1 MTLNVAGTN
10 APRRDLA
17 AKLTGEA
24 RYTADLKLP
33 GMLHA
38 AILRSPHPHA
48 NVIAVDTAAA
58 QQLPGVR
65 AIITPF
71 TPHSSVRPNPNTP
84 SLSNSGGGPNP
95 NTPSLSS
102 SGGGPNPNT
111 PSLSSP
117 GGGPNPT
124 IPSPSGGGLGWGK
137 LAPDLPIL
145 DTRVRFVGDEVAAIA
160 ADDPDTARQAIQLL
174 RVQYAPLPHALTPE
188 AALAPGAA
196 PIHPGGNLAMGEPL
210 ELERGSVA
218 DGFAAAD
225 VILQDEFEI
234 PTHSAAPLEPRAALA
249 SWNEDNAVA
258 ALTVWKTTRGVHA
271 DRDALAAALRI
282 PAHRIRVIGPFLGG
296 GYGNKDET
304 RLAAIAAA
312 LSQIAGR
319 PVRAEYSR
327 EDEFIAGRVRHAAK
341 ISIRAGF
348 RADATITAIEAD
360 ALLDTGAYLASG
372 PGVARRAG
380 QAILYLYHCANVKYR
395 ARLAYTN
402 RPTAGSYRA
411 LGAPQGHFA
420 LESLMDRAA
429 QHFGMDPLDFRL
441 MNHVRPEGQPGQR
454 ATPRRQIIDSQ
465 PVEGGIPFSS
475 NHLRQ
480 CLEQGAAAFGWR
492 TYPNTNTPSAPE
504 SLNIPNP
511 SAPESLNIPNP
522 SAPESLTP
530 PNPSAPESPNI
541 PNPSHP
547 ESLNTPTPPN
557 TKIPSPSGGGLG
569 WGRTPESPNPTIRRG
584 RGMSIM
590 LYRGGPGAPSA
601 AEVRVEKSGAVKL
614 ITGLMDVGE
623 GATTVLPQIAAE
635 ILGAEYAQVAA
646 EFADTRGTPDAP
658 ITAGST
664 ATFSTGAAVVQAATQ
679 VRQSLL
685 EIASSVLEAPA
696 QDLDAAQGWI
706 FVKSD
711 PARRMPLTEVAARM
725 DGEALSVTATITPG
739 SPDYIVNSFGAHFAE
754 VEVDTATGRVRVLR
768 YTAAHDSG
776 RIINPR
782 AALNQ
787 AEGAI
792 SQMLGFALSEE
803 LITDP
808 ITGLTL
814 NPGYLEHKSPTIQ
827 DYPEIQ
833 ILFTDTPD
841 PIGPLGAKAL
851 GEVPTPGV
859 APAIA
864 NAIHHATGLRPRRP
878 PFTPD
883 RVLTGLLESDNITPI
898 Q

>member
-1 MTLNVAGTN
+1 MTLKVAGTD
-10 APRRDLA
+10 APRRDLS

-48 NVIAVDTAAA
+48 DVIAVDTAAA

-71 TPHSSVRPNPNTP
+71 TPHSGVS
-84 SLSNSGGGPNP
+84 PNP

-111 PSLSSP
+111 PSLSSI

-124 IPSPSGGGLGWGK
+124 IPSPGGGGLGWGK

-196 PIHPGGNLAMGEPL
+196 PIHPGGNLATGEPL

-249 SWNEDNAVA
+249 SWDEDDADA

-296 GYGNKDET
+296 GYGNKDES
-304 RLAAIAAA
+304 RLSAIAAA

-429 QHFGMDPLDFRL
+429 QHFGIDPLDFRL

-454 ATPRRQIIDSQ
+454 VTPPQQIIDSQ

-492 TYPNTNTPSAPE
+492 TYPNT
-504 SLNIPNP
+504 PNP
-511 SAPESLNIPNP
+511 SR
-522 SAPESLTP
+522 
-530 PNPSAPESPNI
+530 PESPDI

-547 ESLNTPTPPN
+547 ESLNTPTPAN

-569 WGRTPESPNPTIRRG
+569 WGRPPESPNPAIRRG

-601 AEVRVEKSGAVKL
+601 AEVRIEKSGAVKL

-635 ILGAEYAQVAA
+635 VLGAEYAQVATV
-646 EFADTRGTPDAP
+646 FADTRGTPDAP

-664 ATFSTGAAVVQAATQ
+664 ATFSTGAAIVQAATQ

-685 EIASSVLEAPA
+685 EIASSALEAPA

-706 FVKSD
+706 FLKSD

-725 DGEALSVTATITPG
+725 DGEALSATAAITPG

-833 ILFTDTPD
+833 ILFTNTPD

-851 GEVPTPGV
+851 GEVPTPGI

-864 NAIHHATGLRPRRP
+864 NAIHHATGHRPRRP

-883 RVLTGLLESDNITPI
+883 RVLTGLIEADKVTPI
-898 Q
+898 QERRG

>member
-1 MTLNVAGTN
+1 MTLNVAGSN
-10 APRRDLA
+10 APRRDLP

-48 NVIAVDTAAA
+48 DVIAVDTAAA
-58 QQLPGVR
+58 RQLPGVR

-71 TPHSSVRPNPNTP
+71 TPAS
-84 SLSNSGGGPNP
+84 
-95 NTPSLSS
+95 
-102 SGGGPNPNT
+102 
-111 PSLSSP
+111 
-117 GGGPNPT
+117 T

-145 DTRVRFVGDEVAAIA
+145 DTHVRFVGDEVAAIA
-160 ADDPDTARQAIQLL
+160 ADDPDTARQALQLL

-196 PIHPGGNLAMGEPL
+196 PIHPDGNLAMGEPL

-249 SWNEDNAVA
+249 SWDEDDADA

-296 GYGNKDET
+296 GYGNKDES
-304 RLAAIAAA
+304 RLSAIAAA

-429 QHFGMDPLDFRL
+429 QHFGIDPLDFRL

-454 ATPRRQIIDSQ
+454 ATPPQQIIDSQ

-492 TYPNTNTPSAPE
+492 TYPNPPNPSRPE
-504 SLNIPNP
+504 SLN
-511 SAPESLNIPNP
+511 
-522 SAPESLTP
+522 T

-541 PNPSHP
+541 PNPSRP

-557 TKIPSPSGGGLG
+557 SKIPSPGGGGLG
-569 WGRTPESPNPTIRRG
+569 WGRTPNPPESPNPNIHRG

-601 AEVRVEKSGAVKL
+601 AEVRIEKSGAVKL

-635 ILGAEYAQVAA
+635 VLGAEYAQVAT

-664 ATFSTGAAVVQAATQ
+664 ATFSTGTAVAQAATQ

-685 EIASSVLEAPA
+685 EIASSALEAPA

-711 PARRMPLTEVAARM
+711 PARRMPLTEAAARM
-725 DGEALSVTATITPG
+725 DGEALSAAATITPG

-827 DYPEIQ
+827 DYPDIQ
-833 ILFTDTPD
+833 ILFTNTPD

-851 GEVPTPGV
+851 GEVPTPGI

-864 NAIHHATGLRPRRP
+864 NAIHHATGLRPRRT

-883 RVLTGLLESDNITPI
+883 RILTALLEETRNE
-898 Q
+898 